1 MIMIMIMMIVMKWW
15 WWSADLVID
24 PSTQVF
30 RPLSHASVLATHVS
44 PILPKD
50 YGQISRRESVSFFL
64 NSRFTPLAYF
74 RYAFEHKKHGWFFVK
89 FFIVKWME
97 GQSGKNAASDSICIW
112 YIMNWAEGDWRGR
125 GRGGKDASKDE
136 SATKYVDSI
145 LYWSYRPPNCAWSGQ
160 SVNDVYVDNHRY
172 LSVLQ
177 DFSIDL

>member
-1 MIMIMIMMIVMKWW
+1 MIMVIVMKWW

-50 YGQISRRESVSFFL
+50 YGQISWTESVSFFL
-64 NSRFTPLAYF
+64 NSRFTPFAYF
-74 RYAFEHKKHGWFFVK
+74 RYAFEHKKT
-89 FFIVKWME
+89 WMILRE
-97 GQSGKNAASDSICIW
+97 ILHYEMNERAIW
-112 YIMNWAEGDWRGR
+112 KKCGLRFYLHLIHNELGR
-125 GRGGKDASKDE
+125 RWGGRDASHDE
-136 SATKYVDSI
+136 PATKYVDSI
-145 LYWSYRPPNCAWSGQ
+145 LCWSSRPPNCAWSGQ

-177 DFSIDL
+177 NFSIDF